1 MKISLRA
8 FALIMVLAVVLSA
21 CAPKRLSPHVQN
33 HVVPTLISVTHTED
47 GHLHLQGR
55 YFADG
60 ANGAHPES
68 AVHVGT
74 DANGSGG
81 VRADIVEWSSNSIT
95 VAIPRDAPHGFVAI
109 SVAGIPSN
117 ALPFTAPR
125 R

>member
-1 MKISLRA
+1 MNITLRA
-8 FALIMVLAVVLSA
+8 AALITVLTFLLVA
-21 CAPKRLSPHVQN
+21 CTPAAPRIQN
-33 HVVPTLISVTHTED
+33 HVVPTLISVTHTEE
-47 GHLHLQGR
+47 GTLRLQGR

-68 AVHVGT
+68 YVQVGT
-74 DANGSGG
+74 TANGEGG
-81 VRADIVEWSSNSIT
+81 VRAHIIEWSGGFIEAT
-95 VAIPRDAPHGFVAI
+95 LPHDAPHGFVLV